1 MIAPPSDLFTASGM
15 EIYGGSSHSS
25 SVSSLSSAMDNQNH
39 LNHNHGNDLKG
50 DRSVGNV
57 HFVGM
62 SDESA
67 IKLSIKNVCTI
78 HALVNIAH
86 GLGSILGSAWSV
98 LLETFEKLDY
108 IFHRQHIQ
116 LVDIDLNVISPDSH
130 WNDEVNMLDSRLQQL
145 FDSSEYLGDRSLC
158 ELLAALGHLSSTS
171 LAGLATTLD
180 KGPASGSKPNQTR

>member
-1 MIAPPSDLFTASGM
+1 M
-15 EIYGGSSHSS
+15 
-25 SVSSLSSAMDNQNH
+25 
-39 LNHNHGNDLKG
+39 
-50 DRSVGNV
+50 
-57 HFVGM
+57 
-62 SDESA
+62 

-108 IFHRQHIQ
+108 IFHQQNIQ
-116 LVDIDLNVISPDSH
+116 LVDIDNNIISADSH

-145 FDSSEYLGDRSLC
+145 FDSSEYLDDGSLC
-158 ELLAALGHLSSTS
+158 ELLAALGHLSSSS

-180 KGPASGSKPNQTR
+180 KGAPTTASKSNSKLSRVTSSNKNKNILSSDDAVWFAIFVYFL